1 MTNMPDKVQRIV
13 IAGGGTAGWMTAA
26 ALSHTLGKQLNITL
40 VESDIIGTVGVGEA
54 TIPTL
59 QYFHR
64 LLGIDEREFMAA
76 TQATFKL
83 GIEFINWRHAE
94 HKYLHAFGHTG
105 QDCWA
110 CGFQHFWL
118 RGRQLGIHY
127 DYGDYCPEHQAAKA
141 ERFAHTQ
148 PKNLNY
154 AYHLDAGNY
163 ARYLRSFSE
172 QRGVTRIEGI
182 ISDVVLNP
190 GTGNIDSLTLSQGEI
205 VHGDL
210 FIDCTGFRGRLIEQ
224 ALHTGYEDWSHWL
237 PCDRAIAVQSEHSHP
252 PLPFT
257 RSTAQPYGWQ
267 WRIPLTGRQGNGV
280 VFASNAISHAD
291 AEDELLASLQAEPLT
306 EPKMISFRTG
316 KRRKQWHKNCVAIGL
331 SSGFLEPLES
341 TSIHLISSA
350 ILRLLDFF
358 PHNGIKPSEIHE
370 YNKQA
375 ELELIGIRDFVILHY
390 KVTQRRD
397 SPLWQYCQQM
407 TVPDTLQEKLD
418 LFAQTGRVLK
428 ERNELFEDSWQQVM
442 LGQGIQ
448 PGGYH
453 PIVNNMSD
461 DELHH
466 FLLQIRQQ
474 IANRVTQ
481 LPHHLDYLGQYVNQ

>member
-1 MTNMPDKVQRIV
+1 MMQSKQRVV
-13 IAGGGTAGWMTAA
+13 IAGGGTAGWMAAA
-26 ALSHTLGKQLNITL
+26 ALTRLLRGQVDVTLI
-40 VESDIIGTVGVGEA
+40 ESSEIGTVGVGEA

-59 QYFHR
+59 AYFHK
-64 LLGIDEREFMAA
+64 LLGIDERQFMAA

-83 GIEFINWRHAE
+83 GIQFEHWRKQQHQ
-94 HKYLHAFGHTG
+94 YLHAFGQTG
-105 QDCWA
+105 QSSFA
-110 CGFQHFWL
+110 CDFQHFWL
-118 RGRQLGIHY
+118 RGRQLGIAA
-127 DYGDYCPEHQAAKA
+127 DFGDYCLESVAARAGK
-141 ERFAHTQ
+141 FAHL
-148 PKNLNY
+148 PDNGLNY
-154 AYHLDAGNY
+154 AYHLDASRY
-163 ARYLRSFSE
+163 ALFLRNLAE
-172 QRGVTRIEGI
+172 QAGITRIDGT
-182 ISDVVLNP
+182 ISAIATDANN
-190 GTGNIDSLTLSQGEI
+190 GFIDTITLADGQRIS
-205 VHGDL
+205 GDL
-210 FIDCTGFRGRLIEQ
+210 FIDCTGFRALLIEQ
-224 ALHTGYEDWSHWL
+224 TLRVGFEDWSHWL
-237 PCDRAIAVQSEHSHP
+237 LCDRAVAMQSERIGE
-252 PLPFT
+252 LVPFT
-257 RSTAQPYGWQ
+257 RSIAHPAGWQ
-267 WRIPLTGRQGNGV
+267 WRIPLRERMGNGLIYSSQYMSDDA
-280 VFASNAISHAD
+280 ASTT
-291 AEDELLASLQAEPLT
+291 LT
-306 EPKMISFRTG
+306 GSVSGEALHDPRFIRFTPGR
-316 KRRKQWHKNCVAIGL
+316 RRKQWHKNCVAIGL